1 MNCLRF
7 ISRWSFVVIITLLFP
22 QTGSAV
28 TLSNMVQTAVVNPR
42 IDLGFN
48 YGGFLKFDTA
58 LGTLKNVSLK
68 LNSLAIGGSFTI
80 NQGSVGT
87 STIYAFKT
95 DIIYLAGL
103 SNNNTAQN
111 GLMVDYDMFPA
122 GIGLTVLNQVMPKAI
137 TRRNSATFNFD
148 ANQNLLLAPAVV
160 LNLSAQRDINFY
172 MGEGISFAPAFTSIT
187 QFMVTG
193 GFAGNPIRDYSK
205 LTSSISFSLH
215 YDYIPAMIPEPGY
228 YGQAIG
234 FMSLAVLLASRLRKR
249 TTEG

>member
-1 MNCLRF
+1 MSKKGEVIPQHRKTEALILIIGINLIDPLAKLFLLPKGSQDWNARQPVDVLG
-7 ISRWSFVVIITLLFP
+7 FVERVGGHDFFLLF
-22 QTGSAV
+22 
-28 TLSNMVQTAVVNPR
+28 
-42 IDLGFN
+42 
-48 YGGFLKFDTA
+48 
-58 LGTLKNVSLK
+58 
-68 LNSLAIGGSFTI
+68 
-80 NQGSVGT
+80 
-87 STIYAFKT
+87 
-95 DIIYLAGL
+95 
-103 SNNNTAQN
+103 QN

-172 MGEGISFAPAFTSIT
+172 TGEGISFAPAFTSIT

-205 LTSSISFSLH
+205 LTSSISLSLH

-228 YGQAIG
+228 YGQAMG